1 MFNLRF
7 LIDIVGPALLACW
20 AVLFIYKAAAGQ
32 SGFGA
37 LSVLEDEVEVK
48 AAEVEA
54 LRERRM
60 ALEKHAN
67 QLNSKSLD
75 SDLAEERIRSVLG
88 YTREGDIV
96 VSREEL
102 EKALAD
108 RGQRR

>member
-7 LIDIVGPALLACW
+7 FTDVAAPALLLSW
-20 AVLFIYKAAAGQ
+20 AVLFIYNAAAGD

-37 LSVLEDEVEVK
+37 LAKLEEEVEVK

-60 ALEKHAN
+60 SLETHAN
-67 QLNSKSLD
+67 LLNSKSLD
-75 SDLAEERIRSVLG
+75 SDLAEERIRSILG
-88 YTREGDIV
+88 YAREGDTII
-96 VSREEL
+96 SREEL

-108 RGQRR
+108 R